1 MAKLLISKHLFS
13 MKVSSEQIMNMAA
26 TLLAGML
33 SGEQGT
39 RFYQGCKP
47 LKETEA
53 QVKESVVIAKM
64 IAEEVTKG

>member
-1 MAKLLISKHLFS
+1 
-13 MKVSSEQIMNMAA
+13 MNMAA

-39 RFYQGCKP
+39 RFYQGSKP

-64 IAEEVTKG
+64 IAEEVTKV